1 MYQSRFPDEDVS
13 TMTMQQLRGREGTRV
28 RRVYRSQSEKYQVS
42 WTKRAYNPDDF
53 EGGDIVNQALSA
65 ANVAL
70 YGLVHS
76 IVVAL

>member
-1 MYQSRFPDEDVS
+1 MRKNKSSKSLSVA
-13 TMTMQQLRGREGTRV
+13 T
-28 RRVYRSQSEKYQVS
+28 EKYQVS

-65 ANVAL
+65 TNVAL

-76 IVVAL
+76 IVVAS